1 MMMMTTAILPKILWT
16 GTSTGL
22 PDLGSSSTDF
32 LTPLNSFTLR
42 ALCKEAKE
50 RIYRYS
56 REVSQAMH
64 TKGTNCLVNT
74 KQARY
79 NTNSKPEGLDHS
91 PKDTAFCIC
100 GKVMITI
107 VECKSTNIRGFQ
119 KEN

>member
-1 MMMMTTAILPKILWT
+1 
-16 GTSTGL
+16 
-22 PDLGSSSTDF
+22 
-32 LTPLNSFTLR
+32 
-42 ALCKEAKE
+42 
-50 RIYRYS
+50 
-56 REVSQAMH
+56 MH